1 MPNVILRFYEELN
14 EYLPPEKQK
23 RDFEVCFEDDRTLGQ
38 VLEEQGVPCSDVDL
52 ILVNGQSLD
61 FDYELREGDRV
72 SVYPV
77 FESLDIG
84 MVTNLKG
91 RPLRVVRFVADKHL
105 ADVADR
111 LRGLGFDVRCDPDLG
126 PRQAVEISRRE
137 RRILLTTRA
146 EVLSK
151 GKISHGLYICPG
163 GVEEQIQKVMEA
175 LNLQQA
181 AYPVP
186 YNATGP

>member
-1 MPNVILRFYEELN
+1 MRSQVFTNAK
-14 EYLPPEKQK
+14 EKAALII
-23 RDFEVCFEDDRTLGQ
+23 FE
-38 VLEEQGVPCSDVDL
+38 
-52 ILVNGQSLD
+52 N
-61 FDYELREGDRV
+61 
-72 SVYPV
+72 
-77 FESLDIG
+77 IG

-91 RPLRVVRFVADKHL
+91 RPLRVLRFVADKHL

-126 PRQAVEISRRE
+126 PRQTVEISRRE

-146 EVLSK
+146 EVLSG
-151 GKISHGLYICPG
+151 GKIRQGLYIRPG

-181 AYPVP
+181 AYPGALQCYRTMRVCP
-186 YNATGP
+186 G